1 MVDPSNSAELRT
13 YHHIYEEAE
22 RAELADAAVYSLEDT
37 VTVLTRAPLGWFY
50 RGYAVFESG
59 RMVGEGLIVGSTED
73 NLRTARLWAWVPP
86 RERGRG
92 VGRCVA
98 VFLLGECRILGRDI
112 LQSTAKYP
120 FEHRDDHP
128 YRRFAERHGFNLAN
142 TQVERRL
149 ALPVSDRLLTSVA
162 ARAREKHRGYRLRTI
177 VGPIPSDVA
186 QGYCDVN
193 NRLALEAPGG
203 ELHVEQNRRTPQI
216 LADQDEEI
224 HEQGRT
230 RVTTLALDAEGT
242 VVALSCAIVTS
253 ASEPH
258 VDQWST
264 IVRADHRGHRLGLA
278 IKVAQIKVIQQ
289 QFPSKR
295 FITTTNAETNA
306 HMVAVNE
313 ALGFERFALE
323 GDFQRIL
330 SPIDA

>member
-1 MVDPSNSAELRT
+1 MHA
-13 YHHIYEEAE
+13 YHDIYEQAE
-22 RAELADAAVYSLEDT
+22 RVELADAAVYSLEDT
-37 VTVLTRAPLGWFY
+37 LTVLTRAPLGWFY
-50 RGYAVFESG
+50 RGYAAFESG
-59 RMVGEGLIVGSTED
+59 RMVGEGLIVGTTAD

-98 VFLLGECRILGRDI
+98 EFLLGQCRLLDRDI
-112 LQSTAKYP
+112 LHSTAKYP
-120 FEHRDDHP
+120 FERRDDHP

-149 ALPVSDRLLTSVA
+149 ALPLSDRLLTSLA
-162 ARAREKHRGYRLRTI
+162 TQAQDKHCGYQLHTL
-177 VGPIPSDVA
+177 VGPIPLELA

-203 ELHVEQNRRTPQI
+203 GLHVEQSRRTPQI
-216 LADQDEEI
+216 LADQDDEI
-224 HEQGRT
+224 REQGRT
-230 RVTTLALDAEGT
+230 RVTTLALDAAGT
-242 VVALSCAIVTS
+242 VVALTCSIVTS

-278 IKVAQIKVIQQ
+278 IKVAQIRAIQQ

-313 ALGFERFALE
+313 ALGFEPFALE
-323 GDFQRIL
+323 GEFQRIL
-330 SPIDA
+330 ITGEA